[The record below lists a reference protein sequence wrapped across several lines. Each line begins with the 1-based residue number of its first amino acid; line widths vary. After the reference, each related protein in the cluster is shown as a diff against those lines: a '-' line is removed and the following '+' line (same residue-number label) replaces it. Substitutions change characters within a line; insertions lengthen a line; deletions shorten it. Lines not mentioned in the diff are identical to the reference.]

1 MAMND
6 RLPQIMQLR
15 KHTFTYLSDQ
25 TYDFTNSPEHPSNYQ
40 QNPSNHPHTCSL
52 ESGRQVTHIQWH
64 VSF

>member
-40 QNPSNHPHTCSL
+40 QNPSNHPQHAA
-52 ESGRQVTHIQWH
+52 
-64 VSF
+64 